1 MTGVQTC
8 ALPICFPV
16 TIWRVIKE
24 EVEETKEPIAWME
37 EALDKIWTAIREQH
51 DGYAE
56 MEKHIELIAG
66 SALAIAAEA
75 LQVAA
80 MCSKFTALY
89 EKE

>member
-1 MTGVQTC
+1 
-8 ALPICFPV
+8 
-16 TIWRVIKE
+16 
-24 EVEETKEPIAWME
+24 ME